1 MSVKYDVAALTNGYV
16 SQVHYIISRLL
27 GSDAD
32 NPPQKELEELLKLT
46 DQFYTKIKSESKK
59 LK

>member
-1 MSVKYDVAALTNGYV
+1 MSVKYDVATLTNGYV
-16 SQVHYIISRLL
+16 SQLHYIVSRVLE
-27 GSDAD
+27 SDAD